1 MPKNGSM
8 TKAIVSM
15 GMKQSALLIFA
26 FYIRF
31 ERFDLFQDKFRADN
45 NKPRKK
51 NNPTIDR
58 VEKRLL
64 NAAAENAR

>member
-31 ERFDLFQDKFRADN
+31 EGFDLFQDKFRADN
-45 NKPRKK
+45 NKPCKK
-51 NNPTIDR
+51 NDSAIKR

-64 NAAAENAR
+64 NTAAENAR

>member
-8 TKAIVSM
+8 TKAIVFM

-26 FYIRF
+26 FYIHS
-31 ERFDLFQDKFRADN
+31 ERFDLFQDQLRADN
-45 NKPRKK
+45 NKPCKK
-51 NNPTIDR
+51 NDSAIKR